1 MIVPRKGATMAI
13 DFHAKANRGTYT
25 GRRADAGWVEAI
37 RRIADPTGKRV
48 ADIGCGGGI
57 YSLACRGTGAGDV
70 VGIDFSKEMV
80 AAARDQTAGLSH
92 LSFRQGDATATGLPS
107 ASVDIV
113 FQRALIH
120 HLRGYE
126 ACFAEA
132 RRVLV
137 PGGRLIVQD
146 RTPADVELPGSPEH
160 LRGYFFERFPRLL
173 AVETGRRPTDATVRM
188 ALRAAGFRDIENVSL
203 WEVRKIHDGVERLK
217 QDLAACTGRS
227 ILHDLSDSE
236 LGELIAYIE
245 ARIPADDPIIEKD
258 RWTLWSAIA

>member
-1 MIVPRKGATMAI
+1 MAMA
-13 DFHAKANRGTYT
+13 FHSRHNRNTYR
-25 GRRADAGWVEAI
+25 GREPDAGWSDTI
-37 RRIADPTGKRV
+37 RRIIEPDGQRV

-57 YSLACRGTGAGDV
+57 YSLAWHAAGARDV
-70 VGIDFSKEMV
+70 VGVDFSAEMV
-80 AAARDQTAGLSH
+80 SAAREQAAGLSGI
-92 LSFRQGDATATGLPS
+92 SFRQGDAVATGLPS
-107 ASVDIV
+107 GGVDVV
-113 FQRALIH
+113 FERALIH
-120 HLRGYE
+120 HLPSYE
-126 ACFAEA
+126 PCFAEA

-146 RTPADVELPGSPEH
+146 RTPADVQLPGSPEH

-217 QDLAACTGRS
+217 QDPAARTRPS